1 MKFMVIAVWD
11 IDKGAELAKVTEKV
25 DAAPPSGY
33 KPLARYFCLAHPC
46 AGFPSRTGVSVL
58 IAEAESAE
66 AIISSI
72 YPSMLAGADIN
83 VIPVLEIPIARAT
96 RLEKKARGMTK

>member
-11 IDKGAELAKVTEKV
+11 IDKGAELAKVTEKM

-33 KPLARYFCLAHPC
+33 RPLARYFCLARPF
-46 AGFPSRTGVSVL
+46 AGFPSGTGVSVL

-66 AIISSI
+66 AIISNI

>member
-11 IDKGAELAKVTEKV
+11 VDKGAELAKVTEKV

-33 KPLARYFCLAHPC
+33 KPLARYLCLAHPF
-46 AGFPSRTGVSVL
+46 AGFPTGTGVSVL

-66 AIISSI
+66 AIITGT
-72 YPSMLAGADIN
+72 YPAMLAGADIN
-83 VIPVLEIPIARAT
+83 VVPVLEIPIARAT
-96 RLEKKARGMTK
+96 RLEKKARGTAK

>member
-1 MKFMVIAVWD
+1 MKFMVVAVWAV
-11 IDKGAELAKVTEKV
+11 DKAAELAKVIEKV

-33 KPLARYFCLAHPC
+33 KPLARYFCMAHPF
-46 AGFPSRTGVSVL
+46 AGFPSGTGVTVL

-66 AIISSI
+66 AIITGT
-72 YPSMLAGADIN
+72 YPQMLAGADIN